1 MLYAY
6 GLLTPWQQ
14 IRSSHAFSWK
24 RSMARLAL
32 KNFEI
37 FNFTFVSYF
46 PSGFVYLFIW
56 LNVLNYYYSCC
67 CFMPLGQSTLL
78 FYAMHDWD
86 FNNEIIIK
94 LSRENHAIKQ
104 TLSFVFTI
112 HLLLSLELWV
122 KVKVT
127 DSASPHTPEQD
138 WNLFLCHVC
147 SKTISFSFVF
157 RWTLDIGKKT
167 KERDTYTCN

>member
-1 MLYAY
+1 
-6 GLLTPWQQ
+6 
-14 IRSSHAFSWK
+14 
-24 RSMARLAL
+24 
-32 KNFEI
+32 
-37 FNFTFVSYF
+37 
-46 PSGFVYLFIW
+46 
-56 LNVLNYYYSCC
+56 
-67 CFMPLGQSTLL
+67 MPLGQSTLL

-138 WNLFLCHVC
+138 FGICFYECVL
-147 SKTISFSFVF
+147 
-157 RWTLDIGKKT
+157 
-167 KERDTYTCN
+167 